1 MVNQYRSFL
10 VRNLSLDSA
19 SGLVEIL
26 ITIAVRLANI
36 RSYAN
41 LVRLECLVAPREPVC
56 VVILKAMADIFLS
69 YANEDREA
77 ARAVAGLLE
86 SAGCTVWWDRRIP
99 AGRTWRSMIEEA
111 LREMRCMVVLWSTHS
126 VESDWVKEEAEEAR
140 ALGRL
145 LPVLI
150 EPVKPP
156 VGFRSI
162 QAADLIDWDGSR
174 DSLGARQLIADVES
188 LMGNAPPRK
197 LSGAGE
203 APREKQT
210 ISEPSAEE
218 ARAVDRSAMTD
229 ESSRPS
235 IRPLVRR
242 IGSTSVESDRKL
254 PAWWKRA
261 GVGVFVGIAILGSL
275 LWFGKKDKGTSAPEV
290 AAVKPA
296 PAPVPTPSLVS
307 LGLSGDRQEI
317 GANETLNITLTG
329 QYSDGTQ
336 KHINEEVQWRSS
348 EPRVA
353 TIDDQGRVTARQAG
367 ETKITARYRDMA
379 SPAWTLG
386 VRAEKPV
393 LTVTAPPEKPVTK
406 TPAATKLVALT
417 VSAGN
422 REIKIQERLL
432 LRVKA
437 RFSDGNEKGLSSG
450 VEWRSSDSSVA
461 TVDARGEL
469 LALRGGKIA
478 VVARWG
484 GIESLAVD
492 IVVKESA
499 GKPPPEP
506 PTSMPV
512 IEPPQVA
519 PVKPSG
525 QIINVS
531 SYINRAKGY
540 RVQGNY
546 AAALAELEKARAV
559 NPGSQEV
566 LDEIEAT
573 RRACNAEQRLG
584 REGLTC

>member
-1 MVNQYRSFL
+1 
-10 VRNLSLDSA
+10 LSLDSA
-19 SGLVEIL
+19 SGAGGNSHYNRGKI
-26 ITIAVRLANI
+26 ANI

-41 LVRLECLVAPREPVC
+41 LVGVECLVAPSEPVC
-56 VVILKAMADIFLS
+56 IVILKPMADIFLS
-69 YANEDREA
+69 YANEDRET

-145 LPVLI
+145 IPVLI

-162 QAADLIDWDGSR
+162 QAADLIDWDGSK
-174 DSLGARQLIADVES
+174 DSLGARQLIADIES
-188 LMGNAPPRK
+188 LMGNPPPRK
-197 LSGAGE
+197 LSNAEE

-210 ISEPSAEE
+210 IPQPGAEE
-218 ARAVDRSAMTD
+218 ARAIDGSATSN
-229 ESSRPS
+229 ENSRLSVGPS
-235 IRPLVRR
+235 VRQTH
-242 IGSTSVESDRKL
+242 STSVEYDRK
-254 PAWWKRA
+254 PAARWKTA
-261 GVGVFVGIAILGSL
+261 AVGVFIVIAVLGSL
-275 LWFGKKDKGTSAPEV
+275 LWFGKKDKRTSAPEV
-290 AAVKPA
+290 AAVTPA
-296 PAPVPTPSLVS
+296 PAPVPTSSPVS

-317 GANETLNITLTG
+317 GANETLNITLKG
-329 QYSDGTQ
+329 QYSDGAQ
-336 KHINEEVQWRSS
+336 KNLNEGVQWLSS

-367 ETKITARYRDMA
+367 ETKITARYRDKV
-379 SPAWTLG
+379 SPPWSVA

-393 LTVTAPPEKPVTK
+393 LTVTAPAEQPVTK
-406 TPAATKLVALT
+406 TPVATKLVALT
-417 VSAGN
+417 VSPGN

-437 RFSDGNEKGLSSG
+437 RYSDGNEKGLSSG
-450 VEWRSSDSSVA
+450 VEWRSSDRSVA
-461 TVDARGEL
+461 TVDGRGEL
-469 LALRGGKIA
+469 LALRAGKIA

-492 IVVKESA
+492 IVVKEPA

-506 PTSMPV
+506 PTSIPV

-525 QIINVS
+525 QTINVS

-566 LDEIEAT
+566 ADEIEAT

-584 REGLTC
+584 REGLTCG

>member
-1 MVNQYRSFL
+1 
-10 VRNLSLDSA
+10 
-19 SGLVEIL
+19 
-26 ITIAVRLANI
+26 
-36 RSYAN
+36 
-41 LVRLECLVAPREPVC
+41 
-56 VVILKAMADIFLS
+56 MADIFLS

-145 LPVLI
+145 IPVLI

-174 DSLGARQLIADVES
+174 DSLGARQLIADIES
-188 LMGNAPPRK
+188 LMGNSPPRK
-197 LSGAGE
+197 LSDAEE

-210 ISEPSAEE
+210 IPEPSAEE
-218 ARAVDRSAMTD
+218 ARAIDRSATSN
-229 ESSRPS
+229 ENSRLSVGPS
-235 IRPLVRR
+235 IRQP
-242 IGSTSVESDRKL
+242 GSTSIESDRR
-254 PAWWKRA
+254 PAARWKTA
-261 GVGVFVGIAILGSL
+261 AVGVFIVIAVLGSL
-275 LWFGKKDKGTSAPEV
+275 LWFGKKDKGTLAPEG

-317 GANETLNITLTG
+317 GANETLNVALKG

-336 KHINEEVQWRSS
+336 KNLNEGVQWLSS

-353 TIDDQGRVTARQAG
+353 TIDDQGRVIARQAG
-367 ETKITARYRDMA
+367 ATKITARYHDLV
-379 SPAWTLG
+379 SPAWTLA

-393 LTVTAPPEKPVTK
+393 LTVTAPEEKPVTK
-406 TPAATKLVALT
+406 TPVATKLVALT

-437 RFSDGNEKGLSSG
+437 KYSDGNEKGLSSG
-450 VEWRSSDSSVA
+450 VEWRSSDRSVA

-469 LALRGGKIA
+469 LALRAGKIA

-492 IVVKESA
+492 IVVKELA
-499 GKPPPEP
+499 GKLPPEP
-506 PTSMPV
+506 PTSIPV

-525 QIINVS
+525 QTINVS

-566 LDEIEAT
+566 VDEIEAT

-584 REGLTC
+584 REGLTCG

>member
-1 MVNQYRSFL
+1 
-10 VRNLSLDSA
+10 
-19 SGLVEIL
+19 
-26 ITIAVRLANI
+26 
-36 RSYAN
+36 
-41 LVRLECLVAPREPVC
+41 
-56 VVILKAMADIFLS
+56 MADIFLS

-145 LPVLI
+145 IPVLI

-174 DSLGARQLIADVES
+174 DFLGARQLITDLES
-188 LMGNAPPRK
+188 LMRNPPPRK
-197 LSGAGE
+197 LSDAEE

-218 ARAVDRSAMTD
+218 GRAVDRSAMSK
-229 ESSRPS
+229 ENSRLSVSPS
-235 IRPLVRR
+235 VRQ
-242 IGSTSVESDRKL
+242 IGSTSVEYDRK
-254 PAWWKRA
+254 PVARWKTA
-261 GVGVFVGIAILGSL
+261 AVGVFIVIAVLGSL
-275 LWFGKKDKGTSAPEV
+275 LWFGKKDRGTSAPEV

-296 PAPVPTPSLVS
+296 PAPDPTPSLVS

-317 GANETLNITLTG
+317 GANETLNVTLKG

-336 KHINEEVQWRSS
+336 KHINEGVQWRSS

-367 ETKITARYRDMA
+367 ETKITARYRDMV
-379 SPAWTLG
+379 SPAWTLA
-386 VRAEKPV
+386 VQAEKPV
-393 LTVTAPPEKPVTK
+393 LPVTAPAENPITK
-406 TPAATKLVALT
+406 TPVPTKLVALT

-437 RFSDGNEKGLSSG
+437 RYSDGNEKGLSSG
-450 VEWRSSDSSVA
+450 VEWRSSDRSVA
-461 TVDARGEL
+461 TVDSRGEL
-469 LALRGGKIA
+469 LALRAGKIA
-478 VVARWG
+478 VFARWG

-506 PTSMPV
+506 PTSIPV
-512 IEPPQVA
+512 IEPSQVV

-525 QIINVS
+525 QTINVS
-531 SYINRAKGY
+531 SYVNRAKGY

-546 AAALAELEKARAV
+546 AAALAELEKARAA

-566 LDEIEAT
+566 VDEIEST

>member
-1 MVNQYRSFL
+1 
-10 VRNLSLDSA
+10 
-19 SGLVEIL
+19 
-26 ITIAVRLANI
+26 
-36 RSYAN
+36 
-41 LVRLECLVAPREPVC
+41 
-56 VVILKAMADIFLS
+56 MADIFLS
-69 YANEDREA
+69 YANEDRET

-145 LPVLI
+145 IPVLI

-162 QAADLIDWDGSR
+162 QAADLTDWDGSR
-174 DSLGARQLIADVES
+174 DSLGARQLIADIES
-188 LMGNAPPRK
+188 LMGNPPPRK
-197 LSGAGE
+197 LSDAEEG
-203 APREKQT
+203 PREKQT
-210 ISEPSAEE
+210 IPEPSEEE
-218 ARAVDRSAMTD
+218 ARAVDRSAMSK
-229 ESSRPS
+229 ENSRLSVSPS
-235 IRPLVRR
+235 VRQ
-242 IGSTSVESDRKL
+242 IGSTSVESDRK
-254 PAWWKRA
+254 PVARWKTA
-261 GVGVFVGIAILGSL
+261 SVGVFIVIAVLGSL
-275 LWFGKKDKGTSAPEV
+275 LWFGKKDRGTSAPEV
-290 AAVKPA
+290 AGVKPA
-296 PAPVPTPSLVS
+296 PAPAPDPTPSLVS

-317 GANETLNITLTG
+317 GANETLNVTLKG

-336 KHINEEVQWRSS
+336 KHINEGVQWRSS

-353 TIDDQGRVTARQAG
+353 TIDDQGRVTAQQAG
-367 ETKITARYRDMA
+367 ETKITARYRDMV
-379 SPAWTLG
+379 SPAWTL
-386 VRAEKPV
+386 VVQAEKPV
-393 LTVTAPPEKPVTK
+393 LAVTAPAEQPITK
-406 TPAATKLVALT
+406 TPVATKLLALT
-417 VSAGN
+417 VSAAN

-437 RFSDGNEKGLSSG
+437 RYSDGNEKGLSSG
-450 VEWRSSDSSVA
+450 VEWRSSDRSVA
-461 TVDARGEL
+461 TVDSRGEL
-469 LALRGGKIA
+469 LALRAGKIA

-506 PTSMPV
+506 PTSIPV
-512 IEPPQVA
+512 IEPSQVA

-525 QIINVS
+525 QTINVS

-546 AAALAELEKARAV
+546 SAALAELEKAHAV

-566 LDEIEAT
+566 VDEIEAT
-573 RRACNAEQRLG
+573 KRACNAEQRLG

>member
-1 MVNQYRSFL
+1 
-10 VRNLSLDSA
+10 
-19 SGLVEIL
+19 
-26 ITIAVRLANI
+26 
-36 RSYAN
+36 
-41 LVRLECLVAPREPVC
+41 
-56 VVILKAMADIFLS
+56 MADIFLS

-86 SAGCTVWWDRRIP
+86 SAGCSVWWDRRIP

-145 LPVLI
+145 IPVLI
-150 EPVKPP
+150 ELVKPP

-162 QAADLIDWDGSR
+162 QAADLINWDGSR
-174 DSLGARQLIADVES
+174 DSLGARQLIADIES
-188 LMGNAPPRK
+188 LMGNPPPRK
-197 LSGAGE
+197 LSDAEE

-210 ISEPSAEE
+210 IPEPSAEE
-218 ARAVDRSAMTD
+218 ARAVGRSATSN
-229 ESSRPS
+229 EKSRLSVGPS
-235 IRPLVRR
+235 VRQVL
-242 IGSTSVESDRKL
+242 STSMESDRK
-254 PAWWKRA
+254 PAARWKTVA
-261 GVGVFVGIAILGSL
+261 VGVFIVIAILGSL
-275 LWFGKKDKGTSAPEV
+275 LWFGKKDKGTLAPEV

-317 GANETLNITLTG
+317 GANETLNITIKG

-336 KHINEEVQWRSS
+336 KNINEGVQWRSS
-348 EPRVA
+348 EPHVA

-367 ETKITARYRDMA
+367 ETKITARYRDMV
-379 SPAWTLG
+379 SPAWTVA

-393 LTVTAPPEKPVTK
+393 LTVIAPAEKPVTK
-406 TPAATKLVALT
+406 TPVATKLVALT
-417 VSAGN
+417 VFSSN

-437 RFSDGNEKGLSSG
+437 RYSDGNEKGLSSG
-450 VEWRSSDSSVA
+450 VEWRSSDRSVA

-469 LALRGGKIA
+469 LALRAGKIA

-506 PTSMPV
+506 PTSIPF
-512 IEPPQVA
+512 IEPPQVT

-584 REGLTC
+584 REGLNCG

>member
-1 MVNQYRSFL
+1 
-10 VRNLSLDSA
+10 
-19 SGLVEIL
+19 VEIL
-26 ITIAVRLANI
+26 ITIAVRFANI

-41 LVRLECLVAPREPVC
+41 FVRLECLVGPREPVC

-145 LPVLI
+145 IPVLI

-174 DSLGARQLIADVES
+174 DSLGARQLIADIES
-188 LMGNAPPRK
+188 LMGNAPPQK
-197 LSGAGE
+197 LSAAGE

-229 ESSRPS
+229 ESSRIATRPS
-235 IRPLVRR
+235 VRR
-242 IGSTSVESDRKL
+242 IGSTAIESDRKL

-296 PAPVPTPSLVS
+296 PVPTPSLVS

-317 GANETLNITLTG
+317 GANETLNITLKG

-336 KHINEEVQWRSS
+336 KNINEGVQWLSS

-367 ETKITARYRDMA
+367 ETKITARYRDRVT
-379 SPAWTLG
+379 PAWTLA

-393 LTVTAPPEKPVTK
+393 LTVTAPAEKPATQ

-417 VSAGN
+417 VSANN

-450 VEWRSSDSSVA
+450 VEWRSSDRSVA
-461 TVDARGEL
+461 TVDSRGEL
-469 LALRGGKIA
+469 LALRAGKIA

-499 GKPPPEP
+499 SKLPPEP
-506 PTSMPV
+506 PTSIPI

-525 QIINVS
+525 QTINLS

-566 LDEIEAT
+566 VDEIEAT

>member
-1 MVNQYRSFL
+1 M
-10 VRNLSLDSA
+10 
-19 SGLVEIL
+19 EIL
-26 ITIAVRLANI
+26 ITIAVRLGNI

-41 LVRLECLVAPREPVC
+41 LVGVECLVAPSDPVC
-56 VVILKAMADIFLS
+56 VVILKPMADIFLS

-145 LPVLI
+145 IPVLI

-174 DSLGARQLIADVES
+174 DSLGARQLIADIES
-188 LMGNAPPRK
+188 LMGNPPPRK
-197 LSGAGE
+197 LSDAEE

-210 ISEPSAEE
+210 IPEPSVEE

-229 ESSRPS
+229 ESSRVSTRPS
-235 IRPLVRR
+235 VRR
-242 IGSTSVESDRKL
+242 IGSTSIASDRKL

-261 GVGVFVGIAILGSL
+261 AVGVFVVIVVLGSL
-275 LWFGKKDKGTSAPEV
+275 LWFGKKDRRTSAPEV

-296 PAPVPTPSLVS
+296 PVPTPSLVN

-317 GANETLNITLTG
+317 GANETLNITLKG

-336 KHINEEVQWRSS
+336 KNINEGVQWLSS

-367 ETKITARYRDMA
+367 EAKITARYRDMV
-379 SPAWTLG
+379 SPAWTVA

-393 LTVTAPPEKPVTK
+393 LTVTAPTEKPVTK
-406 TPAATKLVALT
+406 TPVATKLVALT
-417 VSAGN
+417 VSPGN
-422 REIKIQERLL
+422 HEMKIQERLL

-437 RFSDGNEKGLSSG
+437 RYSDGNEKGLSSG
-450 VEWRSSDSSVA
+450 IEWRSSDSSVA

-469 LALRGGKIA
+469 LALRAGKIA

-492 IVVKESA
+492 IVVKEPAS
-499 GKPPPEP
+499 KPAPA
-506 PTSMPV
+506 MPV
-512 IEPPQVA
+512 AEPPQVPPTKP
-519 PVKPSG
+519 PVQSV
-525 QIINVS
+525 NVA

-566 LDEIEAT
+566 VDEIEAT

-584 REGLTC
+584 REGLNCG

>member
-1 MVNQYRSFL
+1 VTCPLIQPQ
-10 VRNLSLDSA
+10 
-19 SGLVEIL
+19 GLVEIF
-26 ITIAVRLANI
+26 ITIAVRLDNI

-41 LVRLECLVAPREPVC
+41 LVGVECLVAPSKPVC
-56 VVILKAMADIFLS
+56 VVIRKPMADIFLS
-69 YANEDREA
+69 YANEDRET

-111 LREMRCMVVLWSTHS
+111 LRDMRCMVVLWSSHS

-145 LPVLI
+145 IPVLI

-174 DSLGARQLIADVES
+174 DSPGARQLIADIES
-188 LMGNAPPRK
+188 LMGNPPPRT
-197 LSGAGE
+197 LSDTEE
-203 APREKQT
+203 APRAKRS
-210 ISEPSAEE
+210 IPEPSVEE
-218 ARAVDRSAMTD
+218 GRAVDRSALTD

-235 IRPLVRR
+235 TRPSVRR
-242 IGSTSVESDRKL
+242 IGSTRIASDRKL
-254 PAWWKRA
+254 PAWWKRVA
-261 GVGVFVGIAILGSL
+261 VGVFVVIAVLGSL
-275 LWFGKKDKGTSAPEV
+275 LWFGKKDRRTSAPEV
-290 AAVKPA
+290 AAVK

-317 GANETLNITLTG
+317 AANETLNVTLKG

-336 KHINEEVQWRSS
+336 KNLNEGVQWLSS

-367 ETKITARYRDMA
+367 EAKITARYGAMV
-379 SPAWTLG
+379 SPAWTLT

-393 LTVTAPPEKPVTK
+393 PTVTAPAEKPITE
-406 TPAATKLVALT
+406 TPAVTKLVALT
-417 VSAGN
+417 VSAAR
-422 REIKIQERLL
+422 REVKTQERLP

-437 RFSDGNEKGLSSG
+437 RYSDGKERGLSSG
-450 VEWRSSDSSVA
+450 IEWRSSDSSVA
-461 TVDARGEL
+461 TIDSRGEL
-469 LALRGGKIA
+469 VALRAGKIA

-484 GIESLAVD
+484 GIESLAMD

-506 PTSMPV
+506 PTSKPV
-512 IEPPQVA
+512 VEPPQVPPMKP
-519 PVKPSG
+519 PVQSV
-525 QIINVS
+525 NVAA
-531 SYINRAKGY
+531 YISRAKGY

-573 RRACNAEQRLG
+573 RRACNAEKRLG
-584 REGLTC
+584 REDLAC